1 MILVPVVGARPIK
14 HVHSRLILRTS
25 HFRRHDRH
33 VFQVTSSLQSWMPS
47 LQSSVASV
55 LELIIDSSRCVVAM
69 SFSRL
74 CSLCKN
80 SRRHIE
86 GRVFSR
92 SSFSEHLWSLFFSHS
107 RDEVRVFSPSALNLH
122 VPVFSLVRPES
133 SCAMKSGSVLIHSHC
148 VWQTMFVLGK
158 FARQMV
164 VITVVMSSLTSC
176 VSSSGQRLLEYFGDL
191 LSSTGEERS
200 HAC

>member
-1 MILVPVVGARPIK
+1 MTLVPVVGPRPIK

-25 HFRRHDRH
+25 YSRRHDRH

-55 LELIIDSSRCVVAM
+55 LELITDSTRCVVAM

-92 SSFSEHLWSLFFSHS
+92 SSFSEHLWSLFFSQS
-107 RDEVRVFSPSALNLH
+107 RDEVWVSSQSALNLH
-122 VPVFSLVRPES
+122 VPLFSFVRRETS
-133 SCAMKSGSVLIHSHC
+133 SAMKRGSVLIHSHFVFGKRSC
-148 VWQTMFVLGK
+148 WQN
-158 FARQMV
+158 
-164 VITVVMSSLTSC
+164 
-176 VSSSGQRLLEYFGDL
+176 LLVRC
-191 LSSTGEERS
+191 S
-200 HAC
+200 

>member
-69 SFSRL
+69 SFSRR
-74 CSLCKN
+74 CSLSLSVSTK
-80 SRRHIE
+80 
-86 GRVFSR
+86 GRVFSC
-92 SSFSEHLWSLFFSHS
+92 SSFSEHLWSLFFSQS
-107 RDEVRVFSPSALNLH
+107 RDEVRVSSPSALNLH
-122 VPVFSLVRPES
+122 VPVFSLVRPET
-133 SCAMKSGSVLIHSHC
+133 SCAMKSGSVLFHSHC

-158 FARQMV
+158 FARQMI